1 MCWLGDFFKQ
11 REMVMATITY
21 IKPSGTE
28 IQASNNK
35 ETKALAKQLGWKK
48 KKVEKQVEP
57 IPQLEIGGEN
67 A

>member
-1 MCWLGDFFKQ
+1 
-11 REMVMATITY
+11 MATVTY

-28 IQASNNK
+28 IEASNNK

-48 KKVEKQVEP
+48 KKVEKELN
-57 IPQLEIGGEN
+57 PQLEIGGDN